1 MNGPVREDPAMSDLL
16 HEIRHALRVH
26 LQRPWMTL
34 AAVVTLGLGIG
45 ANTAIFS
52 IVNAVLLKPLPFPD
66 LDRIVKVMPD
76 YGDGAQPN
84 VSPMQSVYWQE
95 RTPFFE
101 DYAILTWQPFSLS
114 LTGFGEAERL
124 QGCRVQRSFF
134 SVFGIPPFF
143 GRVFSPAEDLAGG
156 PSAVVLSHSLWQ
168 RRFGGDRQI
177 LGRQLTLNGHNH
189 EVIGVM
195 PAIFRYPAAA
205 DLWLPLQLDP
215 NTRERGN
222 YLTVA
227 AKLGAGTTL
236 DGARRDLAAAN
247 AEWVRDHALPGRQES
262 ATIQPLTTH
271 LFGGARQPLIL
282 LGGCATLVLLIAC
295 VNVAHLELVRAGDRR
310 LELAT
315 RLALGARTSQ
325 MVRQLLLESLLLAL
339 AGVALGLLICRW
351 TYSAVLSV
359 VSQSVPVYH
368 DVEID
373 VTVLTFA
380 VGLAVLV
387 GIVTGLLPVRAGL
400 RISLADAMKGGSV
413 QSLSGGSR
421 RRRLLL
427 IAGQVTLTTIALVCA
442 MLLMRSYFVLSQRH
456 PGIRPDRVMAMQVAL
471 SPGDYGTGEAWERFS
486 RRLLGDLALVP
497 GVEHVAAMTNLPQ
510 EGGPWAAYRVAGR
523 PPDDNGSG
531 AAQCIGVSP
540 SYFETLGIPLT
551 RGRGFTEHDRRDGAA
566 VVVINETMAAR
577 LWPDGDSLGERITV
591 LLARDESEEPRLREV
606 VGVAGDVLENGLQEV
621 APALFYVPMEQFP
634 DSWAEYVTKV
644 RSLGLA
650 VRTRGSASIVEPVRE
665 RIRRFD
671 ADLPI
676 HDVQPLETWLSAR
689 LQGREALMN
698 LAGLLGIL
706 AAALTAVGIYGV
718 LAFLVLQQTREIGLR
733 QALGADRW
741 MILRWILSQ
750 GMSANWIG
758 LGAGLAAA
766 ALATRWIGGFVV
778 VESVDPVAYGLTAIL
793 VSVVGLAA
801 VAIPAYRAVQVQPS
815 DALRTE

>member
-1 MNGPVREDPAMSDLL
+1 MNDLL
-16 HEIRHALRVH
+16 HELRHALRVH

-76 YGDGAQPN
+76 YDGVGAQPN
-84 VSPMQSVYWQE
+84 VSPMQSVYWQR

-101 DYAILTWQPFSLS
+101 NFAISTWQPFSLS
-114 LTGFGEAERL
+114 LVGAGEAERL
-124 QGCRVQRSFF
+124 EGCRVQRGFF
-134 SVFGIPPFF
+134 SVFGTQPLL

-156 PSAVVLSHSLWQ
+156 PPAVVLSHRLWQ

-177 LGRQLTLNGHNH
+177 LGRQLRLNGHNH

-195 PAIFRYPAAA
+195 PAVFRYPASA
-205 DLWLPLQLDP
+205 DLWLPLKLDP
-215 NTRERGN
+215 NTRERDK

-227 AKLGAGTTL
+227 AKLGAGITL
-236 DGARRDLAAAN
+236 ETARRDIVAAN
-247 AEWVRDHALPGRQES
+247 AEWVRQYALPGREES
-262 ATIQPLTTH
+262 VAIQPLTTH
-271 LFGGARQPLIL
+271 LFGGARQPLTL
-282 LGGCATLVLLIAC
+282 LGGCAILVLLIAC

-325 MVRQLLLESLLLAL
+325 MIRQLLLESLLLAL
-339 AGVALGLLICRW
+339 AGGALGLLICRW
-351 TYSAVLSV
+351 TYGAVLSI
-359 VSQSVPVYH
+359 VSQSIPIYH
-368 DVEID
+368 AIEID
-373 VTVLTFA
+373 VTVLSFA
-380 VGLAVLV
+380 VALAVLV

-413 QSLSGGSR
+413 RTLGGRSK

-427 IAGQVTLTTIALVCA
+427 VSGQVMLTTIALVCA
-442 MLLMRSYFVLSQRH
+442 LLLMRNYFVLSQRDA
-456 PGIRPDRVMAMQVAL
+456 GIHSDRVLALQVAL
-471 SPGDYGTGEAWERFS
+471 SPHEYGTGEAWERLS
-486 RRLLGDLALVP
+486 RRLLDELATVS
-497 GVEHVAAMTNLPQ
+497 GVEHVAAMTNLPL
-510 EGGPWAAYRVAGR
+510 EGGPWAAYQVAGR
-523 PPDDNGSG
+523 PPDGNGSG

-540 SYFETLGIPLT
+540 SYFETLGIPLI

-566 VVVINETMAAR
+566 VVVVNEKMAAR
-577 LWPDGDSLGERITV
+577 LWPGGQAIGESVTV
-591 LLARDESEEPRLREV
+591 LLARGESEEPRLREV
-606 VGVAGDVLENGLQEV
+606 VGVAGDVLEDGFQNV
-621 APALFYVPMEQFP
+621 APALFYLPMEQFP
-634 DSWAEYVTKV
+634 DSWAEYVAGV

-650 VRTRGSASIVEPVRE
+650 VRTRGSASIVEPVRD

-671 ADLPI
+671 ADLPV
-676 HDVQPLETWLSAR
+676 HDVQLLETWLSAR

-698 LAGLLGIL
+698 LAGILGVL

-718 LAFLVLQQTREIGLR
+718 LSFLVLQQTREIGVR
-733 QALGADRW
+733 QAMGADRW
-741 MILRWILSQ
+741 MILRWVLRQ

-766 ALATRWIGGFVV
+766 ALVARWIGGFVV
-778 VESVDPVAYGLTAIL
+778 VNSLDPLAYGLTAIL
-793 VSVVGLAA
+793 VSVIGFAA

-815 DALRTE
+815 DALRSE